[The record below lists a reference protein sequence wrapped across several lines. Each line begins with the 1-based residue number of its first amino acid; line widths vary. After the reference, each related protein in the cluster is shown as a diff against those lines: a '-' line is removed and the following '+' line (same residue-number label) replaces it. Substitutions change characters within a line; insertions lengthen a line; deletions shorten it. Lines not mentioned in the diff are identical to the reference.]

1 MYELQQFVPGGGA
14 YPNQFVP
21 QQLMPQS
28 LFSGLLGRRFNT
40 PSYGTCGP
48 SGSLGGGRPS
58 LLPFD
63 VDPVALAYLQQA
75 QIQQQQQLQQQ
86 QFAPQSVSPYGQQLS
101 PYDMNPVAAALAYQ
115 QAQQAQAF
123 RSML

>member
-75 QIQQQQQLQQQ
+75 QIQQQQQQQ
-86 QFAPQSVSPYGQQLS
+86 QFAPQSVNPYGQQLS
-101 PYDMNPVAAALAYQ
+101 PYDMNAVAAALAYQ
-115 QAQQAQAF
+115 QAQAL